1 MKFEVERTEK
11 LFDEGR
17 KLLEMTAK
25 DENTKKLSKELK
37 LTWLGG
43 TAILKKI
50 KELDYNVLTA
60 RPQITGLD
68 KIKIFLSSRI

>member
-1 MKFEVERTEK
+1 
-11 LFDEGR
+11 
-17 KLLEMTAK
+17 MTAK

-50 KELDYNVLTA
+50 EGLNYNVLTA

-68 KIKIFLSSRI
+68 KIKIFLGSRF